1 MPLDRQI
8 RLGTGLQYN
17 WNQNVT
23 LGAAY
28 THVDLKDAK
37 IDQTDGPRQG
47 TLKGHY
53 KRDNMHVAALN
64 LIWRF

>member
-28 THVDLKDAK
+28 TYVDLGDAR
-37 IDQTDGPRQG
+37 IDQQG
-47 TLKGHY
+47 EALQGALKGDY
-53 KRDNMHVAALN
+53 KTNNMHVVALN
-64 LIWRF
+64 MNWRF

>member
-8 RLGTGLQYN
+8 RLGTGLQYS

-23 LGAAY
+23 IGTAY
-28 THVDLKDAK
+28 TYVDLGDAK
-37 IDQTDGPRQG
+37 IDRQG
-47 TLKGHY
+47 GALQGVLKGDY
-53 KRDNMHVAALN
+53 KTNDMHVVALN